1 MRPCKLP
8 DYFIKVIF
16 HIVVDMRQ
24 GESNIFQISTSKAFL
39 LLKIYLIWK
48 IRPISVKRWKTVW
61 IRACPIPGPNCPLGE
76 SPTTSLCQVECWH
89 VWLWKYNFFIMNFLN
104 FVRLHDSNDSN
115 KTRMGFALSRD
126 LFYFGFFVAAAEF
139 RWGFGRCYIVFRD
152 VLTLNNIDRNQ
163 RSLGRP

>member
-1 MRPCKLP
+1 MKPCKLP
-8 DYFIKVIF
+8 DYFIKVSF

-39 LLKIYLIWK
+39 LLKIYLLWK

-104 FVRLHDSNDSN
+104 FVRCSRKAVWGSNDSN
-115 KTRMGFALSRD
+115 KTRMGFALSWD
-126 LFYFGFFVAAAEF
+126 LFYFGFFEAAAEF
-139 RWGFGRCYIVFRD
+139 RLGFGRC
-152 VLTLNNIDRNQ
+152 
-163 RSLGRP
+163 